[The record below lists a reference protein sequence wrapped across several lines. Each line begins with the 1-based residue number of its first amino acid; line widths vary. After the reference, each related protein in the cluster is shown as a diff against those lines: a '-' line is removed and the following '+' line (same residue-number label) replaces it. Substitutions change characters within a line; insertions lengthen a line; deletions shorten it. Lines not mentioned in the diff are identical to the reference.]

1 MSASRFFLSGEP
13 ESVTANA
20 LGQVPSDPSGVDASL
35 SSKTRPL
42 IQVLD
47 EHDGVNQSLEKT
59 IEESESDSDEP
70 PLLMTSQKPLQD
82 GAQELPSLM
91 EQMMAEATKEIK
103 EEAKKPTK
111 KNSNGG
117 MKKGFLLNSGRK
129 KTTNKPTIKNAQA
142 NRASSVVTPTV
153 SPSPMNSCVLSEV
166 QETRKDTNPLASPD
180 LEETVTSNPRLWR
193 ALQDPKF
200 ISALHII
207 QTDPSKAK
215 AIFKENPELISVLQE
230 FSGVLGLHYSKLAES
245 QQEAVSV
252 EKQTESLLK
261 EVSTGM
267 NNNRDLEQER
277 VKKILADG
285 ELTELLMD
293 PEMQRVMQEC
303 GVPGRMKAYMHHAE
317 YGPKLRKLIEAGL
330 LKVA

>member
-20 LGQVPSDPSGVDASL
+20 LGQVPSDPSGVDASS

-47 EHDGVNQSLEKT
+47 EHAGINQSLEKT

-70 PLLMTSQKPLQD
+70 PLLMTSQQPLQD

-103 EEAKKPTK
+103 EEAKKPTR

-129 KTTNKPTIKNAQA
+129 KTKNKPTIKNAQA
-142 NRASSVVTPTV
+142 NRISSVVTPTV

-166 QETRKDTNPLASPD
+166 QEKRKDTNPLASPD
-180 LEETVTSNPRLWR
+180 LEEAVTSNPHLWR

-200 ISALHII
+200 IGALHII

-215 AIFKENPELISVLQE
+215 AIFKENPELISVFQE

-245 QQEAVSV
+245 QQETVSV

-277 VKKILADG
+277 AKKILADG
-285 ELTELLMD
+285 ELAELLMD

-303 GVPGRMKAYMHHAE
+303 GVPGRMKAYMQHAE